1 MVVPPPDMASGSSP
15 RMRGKLPREDAK
27 SMPRLDHPR
36 ACGANVVESF
46 GEFCGHGSSPRM
58 RGKRNHPA
66 DLTVEY
72 RIIPAHA
79 GQTSATISIPSN
91 ATDHPRACGA
101 NTVESTNSH
110 ENDGSS
116 PRMRG
121 KRAWGKR
128 AWGKE
133 ENDFE
138 RIIPAHAGQTGPAI
152 SPTVPRS
159 DHPRACG
166 ANGVPLMALLD
177 ENGSSP
183 RMRGKRAT

>member
-1 MVVPPPDMASGSSP
+1 MASGSSP

-79 GQTSATISIPSN
+79 WQTSATISIPSN